1 MRYQQGGAVE
11 EEKQQRFCYSEWTR
25 SSRRF
30 VVQRGLGAAAV
41 EVQGRRSLAAI
52 GFEEREEAAGG
63 AGNQTPVWSGA
74 PGAATKW
81 SAQGDGGEDG
91 VVAG

>member
-1 MRYQQGGAVE
+1 METRGGA
-11 EEKQQRFCYSEWTR
+11 
-25 SSRRF
+25 
-30 VVQRGLGAAAV
+30 A
-41 EVQGRRSLAAI
+41 
-52 GFEEREEAAGG
+52 ERERAAAGG